1 MIKEADNL
9 SQSEGS
15 VTLNVSIASFQSA
28 LNKQKFLRLLML
40 ASWIQEQN
48 QSALLSSFVAFFI
61 SFITV
66 GSLSRTKLF
75 GQRMLVI
82 ALAIKSLKYAKKL
95 KNTFRSQQKQLQII
109 CLSCHATAQLKLK
122 LSSTIQLSEI
132 DFELISSFHSSLSNR
147 CRGQSCLAG
156 GCLS

>member
-95 KNTFRSQQKQLQII
+95 
-109 CLSCHATAQLKLK
+109 
-122 LSSTIQLSEI
+122 
-132 DFELISSFHSSLSNR
+132 
-147 CRGQSCLAG
+147 
-156 GCLS
+156 